1 MKKIALATILAAVSI
16 AASAQ
21 VTVYGKMRVYEESS
35 KVGTADAVTALTNDS
50 SRLGFKGTEALSNG
64 LSANFTIETGIGA
77 DAPAASTLG
86 DRTMQVGLSNSLG
99 SVSVGRD
106 KHAIARTLDN
116 YDAMGN
122 VYGSSVTTIHTAQGS
137 RLSNALFA
145 SGTFMPGLTVNYQ
158 NSNSEAAGVTNGQAG
173 SIEFT
178 RGPIAAT
185 VAYFDNG
192 TTSTTTIYGAKY
204 SIAQTGTTVFGLY
217 SDDKVSGST
226 STGKTIG
233 VNHPVTGSL
242 MALAS
247 YGEKEGY
254 QPAKA
259 LDLGATYS
267 LSKRTMV
274 HARYVK
280 EDVVSMNSI
289 VTTTKYALGME
300 HNF

>member
-1 MKKIALATILAAVSI
+1 MKKIAIATILAAVSI

-21 VTVYGKMRVYEESS
+21 VTVYGKLRVYEESS
-35 KVGTADAVTALTNDS
+35 TVGSASAVTALTNDS
-50 SRLGFKGTEALSNG
+50 SRVGFKGTEALSNG

-77 DAPAASTLG
+77 DAPAATTLG
-86 DRTMQVGLSNSLG
+86 DRTMVVGLSNKLG

-122 VYGSSVTTIHTAQGS
+122 AYGSSVNTIHAAHSS

-145 SGTFMPGLTVNYQ
+145 SATVMPGLSVNYQ
-158 NSNSEAAGVTNGQAG
+158 NSNSEVAGVTNAQAG

-192 TTSTTTIYGAKY
+192 TTSTTTIAGAKY

-217 SDDKVSGST
+217 SDDKVAGAT

-233 VNHPVTGSL
+233 VTHPVGAFV
-242 MALAS
+242 ALAS
-247 YGEKEGY
+247 YGEKSG
-254 QPAKA
+254 AKA

-274 HARYVK
+274 HARYIK
-280 EDVVSMNSI
+280 EDTTS
-289 VTTTKYALGME
+289 TTTKYALGME

>member
-21 VTVYGKMRVYEESS
+21 VTVYGKLRVYEESS
-35 KVGTADAVTALTNDS
+35 TVGSASAVTALTNDS

-77 DAPAASTLG
+77 DAPAATTLG
-86 DRTMQVGLSNSLG
+86 DRTMVVGLSNKLG

-122 VYGSSVTTIHTAQGS
+122 AYGSSVNTIHAAHSS

-145 SGTFMPGLTVNYQ
+145 SATVMPGLSVNYQ
-158 NSNSEAAGVTNGQAG
+158 NSNSEVAGVTNAQAG

-178 RGPIAAT
+178 RGTMSAT

-192 TTSTTTIYGAKY
+192 TTSTTTIAGAKF
-204 SIAQTGTTVFGLY
+204 SIAKTGTTLFGLY
-217 SDDKVSGST
+217 SDDKVAGVT

-233 VNHPVTGSL
+233 VTHPVGPIV
-242 MALAS
+242 ALAS
-247 YGEKEGY
+247 YGEKSG
-254 QPAKA
+254 AKA
-259 LDLGATYS
+259 FDLGATYN
-267 LSKRTMV
+267 LSKRTMI
-274 HARYVK
+274 HARYIK
-280 EDVVSMNSI
+280 EDTTS
-289 VTTTKYALGME
+289 TTTKYALGME

>member
-35 KVGTADAVTALTNDS
+35 KVGSADAVTALTNDS

-77 DAPAASTLG
+77 DAPAATTLG
-86 DRTMQVGLSNSLG
+86 DRTMTVGLSNAMG

-145 SGTFMPGLTVNYQ
+145 SGTLMPGLSVNYQ
-158 NSNSEAAGVTNGQAG
+158 NSNSETAGVTNAQAG

-178 RGPIAAT
+178 RGPISAT

-192 TTSTTTIYGAKY
+192 TTSTTTIAGAKFN
-204 SIAQTGTTVFGLY
+204 IAKTGTTVFGLY
-217 SDDKVSGST
+217 SDDKVAGVT

-247 YGEKEGY
+247 YGEKEG
-254 QPAKA
+254 AKA
-259 LDLGATYS
+259 YDLGATYS
-267 LSKRTMV
+267 LSKRTMI

-280 EDVVSMNSI
+280 EDTAS
-289 VTTTKYALGME
+289 TTTKYALGME

>member
-1 MKKIALATILAAVSI
+1 MRKIAIATILAVASI

-21 VTVYGKMRVYEESS
+21 VTVYGKLRVYEESS
-35 KVGTADAVTALTNDS
+35 KVGAADAVTALTNDS
-50 SRLGFKGTEALSNG
+50 SRLGFKGIEALSNG
-64 LSANFTIETGIGA
+64 LSANFTIETGLGA
-77 DAPAASTLG
+77 DAPAATTLG
-86 DRTMQVGLSNSLG
+86 DRTTIIGLSHALG

-122 VYGSSVTTIHTAQGS
+122 VYGSSVTAIHTAQGS
-137 RLSNALFA
+137 RLQNALFA
-145 SGTFMPGLTVNYQ
+145 SVTAMPGLTVNYQ
-158 NSNSEAAGVTNGQAG
+158 NSNSEVAGVTNPQAG
-173 SIEFT
+173 SVEFT

-192 TTSTTTIYGAKY
+192 TTSTTTIAGARYNVVK
-204 SIAQTGTTVFGLY
+204 TNTMLFGLY
-217 SDDKVSGST
+217 SEDKVAGVK

-233 VNHPVTGSL
+233 VNQPLNASL

-247 YGEKEGY
+247 YG
-254 QPAKA
+254 QNDTAKA
-259 LDLGATYS
+259 YDLGVTYN

-280 EDVVSMNSI
+280 EDAA

>member
-1 MKKIALATILAAVSI
+1 MKKIAIATILAAVSI

-21 VTVYGKMRVYEESS
+21 VTVYGKLRVYEESS
-35 KVGTADAVTALTNDS
+35 TVGSASAVTALTNDS

-77 DAPAASTLG
+77 DAPAATTLG
-86 DRTMQVGLSNSLG
+86 DRTMIVGLSNKLG

-106 KHAIARTLDN
+106 KHAITRTLDN

-122 VYGSSVTTIHTAQGS
+122 AYGSSVNTIHAAHSS

-145 SGTFMPGLTVNYQ
+145 SATVMPGLSVNYQ
-158 NSNSEAAGVTNGQAG
+158 NSNSEVAGVTNAQAG
-173 SIEFT
+173 SIEFI

-192 TTSTTTIYGAKY
+192 TTSTTTIAGAKY
-204 SIAQTGTTVFGLY
+204 SIAKTGTTVFGLY
-217 SDDKVSGST
+217 SDDKVAGVT

-233 VNHPVTGSL
+233 VTHPVGPFV
-242 MALAS
+242 ALAS
-247 YGEKEGY
+247 YGEKSG
-254 QPAKA
+254 AKA
-259 LDLGATYS
+259 LDLGATYN
-267 LSKRTMV
+267 LSKRTMI

-280 EDVVSMNSI
+280 EDTAS
-289 VTTTKYALGME
+289 TTTKYALGME

>member
-21 VTVYGKMRVYEESS
+21 VTVYGKMRVYEESVT
-35 KVGTADAVTALTNDS
+35 VGSASAVTALTNDS

-77 DAPAASTLG
+77 DAPAATTLG
-86 DRTMQVGLSNSLG
+86 DRTTIVGLSNAMG

-122 VYGSSVTTIHTAQGS
+122 VYGSSTAVIHAAQGS
-137 RLSNALFA
+137 RLSNALFVSA
-145 SGTFMPGLTVNYQ
+145 TPMAGLTVNYI
-158 NSNSEAAGVTNGQAG
+158 NSNSEAAGVNNAQAA

-178 RGPIAAT
+178 RGPISAT
-185 VAYFDNG
+185 VASFDNG
-192 TTSTTTIYGAKY
+192 TTSTSTIYGAKVKVEK
-204 SIAQTGTTVFGLY
+204 TGTTVFATY
-217 SDDKVSGST
+217 SDDKVAGVTSSGKS
-226 STGKTIG
+226 IG

-247 YGEKEGY
+247 YGTNDTT
-254 QPAKA
+254 KA
-259 LDLGATYS
+259 FDLGATYS

-274 HARYVK
+274 HARYIK
-280 EDVVSMNSI
+280 EDAA

>member
-1 MKKIALATILAAVSI
+1 MKKIAIATILAAASL

-21 VTVYGKMRVYEESS
+21 VAVYGKMRVYEESVT
-35 KVGTADAVTALTNDS
+35 VGSASAVTALTNDS

-77 DAPAASTLG
+77 DAPAATTLG
-86 DRTMQVGLSNSLG
+86 DRTMIVGLSNKLG

-122 VYGSSVTTIHTAQGS
+122 AYGSSVNTIHAAHSS

-145 SGTFMPGLTVNYQ
+145 SATVMPGLSVNYQ
-158 NSNSEAAGVTNGQAG
+158 NSNSEVAGVTNAQAG

-192 TTSTTTIYGAKY
+192 TTSTTTIAGAKY
-204 SIAQTGTTVFGLY
+204 SIAKTGTTVFGLY
-217 SDDKVSGST
+217 SDDKVAGAT

-233 VNHPVTGSL
+233 VTHPVGAFV
-242 MALAS
+242 ALAS
-247 YGEKEGY
+247 YGEKSG
-254 QPAKA
+254 AKA

-274 HARYVK
+274 HARYIK
-280 EDVVSMNSI
+280 EDTTS
-289 VTTTKYALGME
+289 TTTKYALGME

>member
-1 MKKIALATILAAVSI
+1 MKKIALATILAAVSL

-86 DRTMQVGLSNSLG
+86 DRTLQVSLSNSLG
-99 SVSVGRD
+99 SIGVGRD

-137 RLSNALFA
+137 RLQNALFA

-158 NSNSEAAGVTNGQAG
+158 NSNSETAGVTNAQAG
-173 SIEFT
+173 SIEFA
-178 RGPIAAT
+178 RGPMAAT

-204 SIAQTGTTVFGLY
+204 NIAKTGTTLFGLY
-217 SDDKVSGST
+217 SDDKVAGVT
-226 STGKTIG
+226 STGTTIG

-247 YGEKEGY
+247 YGEKSG
-254 QPAKA
+254 AKA

-267 LSKRTMV
+267 LSKRTMI

-280 EDVVSMNSI
+280 EDTTS
-289 VTTTKYALGME
+289 TTTKYALGME

>member
-1 MKKIALATILAAVSI
+1 MKKIAIATILAAVSI

-21 VTVYGKMRVYEESS
+21 VTVYGKLRVYEESS
-35 KVGTADAVTALTNDS
+35 TVGSASAVTALTNDS

-77 DAPAASTLG
+77 DAPAATTLG
-86 DRTMQVGLSNSLG
+86 DRTMVVGLSNKLG

-106 KHAIARTLDN
+106 KHAVTRTLDN

-122 VYGSSVTTIHTAQGS
+122 AYGSSVNTIHAAHSS

-145 SGTFMPGLTVNYQ
+145 SATVMPGLSVNYQ
-158 NSNSEAAGVTNGQAG
+158 NSNSEVSGVTNAQAG

-192 TTSTTTIYGAKY
+192 TTSTTTIAGAKY

-217 SDDKVSGST
+217 SDDKVAGVT

-233 VNHPVTGSL
+233 VTHPVGPVV
-242 MALAS
+242 ALAS
-247 YGEKEGY
+247 YGEKSG
-254 QPAKA
+254 AKA
-259 LDLGATYS
+259 LDLGATYN
-267 LSKRTMV
+267 LSKRTMI

-280 EDVVSMNSI
+280 EDTAS
-289 VTTTKYALGME
+289 TTTKYALGME

>member
-1 MKKIALATILAAVSI
+1 M
-16 AASAQ
+16 
-21 VTVYGKMRVYEESS
+21 
-35 KVGTADAVTALTNDS
+35 TNDS

-77 DAPAASTLG
+77 DAPAATTLG
-86 DRTMQVGLSNSLG
+86 DRTMVVGLSNKLG

-122 VYGSSVTTIHTAQGS
+122 AYGSSVNTIHAAHSS

-145 SGTFMPGLTVNYQ
+145 SATVMPGLSVNYQ
-158 NSNSEAAGVTNGQAG
+158 NSNSEVAGVTNAQAG

-192 TTSTTTIYGAKY
+192 TTSTTTIAGAKY

-217 SDDKVSGST
+217 SDDKVAGAT
-226 STGKTIG
+226 STGKTLG
-233 VNHPVTGSL
+233 VTHPVGAFV
-242 MALAS
+242 ALAS
-247 YGEKEGY
+247 YGEKSG
-254 QPAKA
+254 AKA

-274 HARYVK
+274 HARYIK
-280 EDVVSMNSI
+280 EDAAT
-289 VTTTKYALGME
+289 TTTKYALGME

>member
-1 MKKIALATILAAVSI
+1 MKKIALATILAAASL

-21 VTVYGKMRVYEESS
+21 VAVYGKMRVYEESVT
-35 KVGTADAVTALTNDS
+35 VGSASAVTALTNDT
-50 SRLGFKGTEALSNG
+50 SRLGFKGTEALSGG

-86 DRTMQVGLSNSLG
+86 DRTMIVGLSNKLG

-122 VYGSSVTTIHTAQGS
+122 VYGSSTAVIHAAQGS
-137 RLSNALFA
+137 RFSNALFVSA
-145 SGTFMPGLTVNYQ
+145 TPMAGLTVNYI
-158 NSNSEAAGVTNGQAG
+158 NSNSEVAGVNNPQAA

-178 RGPIAAT
+178 RGPISAT
-185 VAYFDNG
+185 VASFDNG
-192 TTSTTTIYGAKY
+192 TTSTSTIYGAKVKV
-204 SIAQTGTTVFGLY
+204 AQSTVFATY
-217 SDDKVSGST
+217 SDDKVAGVTSSGKS
-226 STGKTIG
+226 IG

-247 YGEKEGY
+247 YGENNTT
-254 QPAKA
+254 KA
-259 LDLGATYS
+259 LDLGASYS
-267 LSKRTMV
+267 LSKRTTV
-274 HARYVK
+274 HARYIK
-280 EDVVSMNSI
+280 EDAAA
-289 VTTTKYALGME
+289 TTTKYALGME